1 MKEKFIITKDKDTA
15 AQLFAAGFIL
25 VSNMG
30 GVCTFL
36 NDPPA
41 HFNFAQLNSQKMQFS
56 NTLCV

>member
-25 VSNMG
+25 LSNMG

-36 NDPPA
+36 NDPPT
-41 HFNFAQLNSQKMQFS
+41 HFNFENIDRKKFLYTSIL
-56 NTLCV
+56 TI